1 MDTDGSPS
9 NFKSPAFLALAV
21 HNANK
26 KDPSSSSPTITKR
39 VNRISRSIAIACF
52 TKLLFQLPLS
62 HHQPHNM
69 MKVNGLLLPLLL
81 SSSTTTTTFG
91 FTTTTTTTRR
101 HHDSL
106 AGLRL
111 HATTL
116 QQPPETTTAPERSSP
131 GAGYVPE
138 WENRSGLTPA
148 EFLNSNPNKPDLS
161 VGMWECPLT
170 RWNYEKYVVI

>member
-21 HNANK
+21 RNANK
-26 KDPSSSSPTITKR
+26 KDPSSSPTTKR

-62 HHQPHNM
+62 HHQQHNM
-69 MKVNGLLLPLLL
+69 MKFNGLLLPLLL
-81 SSSTTTTTFG
+81 SSSTITTTFG
-91 FTTTTTTTRR
+91 FTTTTTATRH

-106 AGLRL
+106 AVLRL

-116 QQPPETTTAPERSSP
+116 QQPPESTTAPERSSP

-138 WENRSGLTPA
+138 WENRSGLTRA
-148 EFLNSNPNKPDLS
+148 EFLNSDPNKPDLS
-161 VGMWECPLT
+161 NGMWECPLT